1 MEWLIEPF
9 NYSYI
14 VKAHIVSLFLCAFCG
29 FLSCFLILKSYS
41 LLADAL
47 SHSVTPG
54 VVIAYMMSFSYTIS
68 SFICGLFALCSMGLV
83 SRSSKLK
90 TDTIIG
96 VTFSSFFALSL
107 FLVSIYP
114 VSIKLETI
122 FLGDVLSLNDSEVYE
137 LISLIFILFLFLI
150 FSYQKI
156 KFIFFDELGASSVGI
171 NVRFY
176 KILFFMLLCF
186 CTVASLKTV
195 GAILVTAMLITP
207 AASASMISFKF
218 NQRVILAT
226 LFAGFSGFFGVY
238 ISYFLDTYASAMIVL
253 TQILIFIVCFLYKRI
268 VYDRV
273 FA

>member
-68 SFICGLFALCSMGLV
+68 SFIFGLFALCSMGLV

-114 VSIKLETI
+114 VSIKLETV

-137 LISLIFILFLFLI
+137 LIFLIFILFLFLI

-171 NVRFY
+171 NVKFY

-226 LFAGFSGFFGVY
+226 LFARFSGFFGVY

>member
-83 SRSSKLK
+83 SRSSRLK

>member
-68 SFICGLFALCSMGLV
+68 SFICGLFAICSMGLV

-114 VSIKLETI
+114 VSIKLETV

-137 LISLIFILFLFLI
+137 LIFLIFILFLFLI

-171 NVRFY
+171 NVKFY